1 MAFTEAQLQAQL
13 DTEGLN
19 CKIISFIPVLIASS
33 HDYTDVTAQ
42 NVNST
47 SRKTGML
54 QIAQTNSAAQA
65 AVLLKAQL
73 SA

>member
-13 DTEGLN
+13 DAEGL
-19 CKIISFIPVLIASS
+19 CCEITRFDAAGASA
-33 HDYTDVTAQ
+33 TDVYAQ

-47 SRKTGML
+47 SRKAGWL
-54 QIAQTNSAAQA
+54 QIPQTNTAAQA
-65 AVLLKAQL
+65 ATLLKAAL

>member
-1 MAFTEAQLQAQL
+1 MAFTEAQLQAEL

-19 CKIISFIPVLIASS
+19 CRITQFNNAGTSA
-33 HDYTDVTAQ
+33 DVYAE

-47 SRKTGML
+47 SRKTGWA
-54 QIAQTNSAAQA
+54 QIPQSNTAAQA
-65 AVLLKAQL
+65 ATLLKAAL